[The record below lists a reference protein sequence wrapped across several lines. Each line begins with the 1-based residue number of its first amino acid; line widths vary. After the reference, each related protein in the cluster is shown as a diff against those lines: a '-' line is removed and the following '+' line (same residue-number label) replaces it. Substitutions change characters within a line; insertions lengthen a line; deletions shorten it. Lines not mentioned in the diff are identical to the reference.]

1 MLIDFKHT
9 SQNSQNQIEYYNVR
23 GQVVKTYQLSQLE
36 LWVIEQDLLNTGE
49 IEEIAECDNP
59 FSKHYKLMDHPIYD
73 DLDNYIENNWDKVT
87 EDFYNAMNPTEYQAN
102 NKPQQT
108 KEAV

>member
-1 MLIDFKHT
+1 MIIKFSDT
-9 SQNSQNQIEYYNVR
+9 AQNSLNEIEYFNVR
-23 GQVVKTYQLSQLE
+23 GQIVKTYQLNQLE

-73 DLDNYIENNWDKVT
+73 TLDNYIENNWRSVT
-87 EDFYNAMNPTEYQAN
+87 EDFYNAMNPTEFKSQN
-102 NKPQQT
+102 TPNQKH
-108 KEAV
+108 V